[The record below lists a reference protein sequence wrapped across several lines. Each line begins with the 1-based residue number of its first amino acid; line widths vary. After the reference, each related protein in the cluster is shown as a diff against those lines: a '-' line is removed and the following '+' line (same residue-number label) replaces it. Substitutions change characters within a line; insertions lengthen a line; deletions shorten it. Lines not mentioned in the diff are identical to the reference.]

1 MDGLL
6 SSPLG
11 SIMGHVTTGVAII
24 TYRWKINLVL
34 KVEEGLQTMAS
45 HRGTKNG
52 SLQEKKVMQR
62 QG

>member
-34 KVEEGLQTMAS
+34 KVEEGLQTMAPRRLS
-45 HRGTKNG
+45 KGG
-52 SLQEKKVMQR
+52 SLHEKKVMQR
-62 QG
+62 